1 MKDTVI
7 EDAMRIRGVQGAAV
21 VGPSGKI
28 SASSIG
34 AKELNE
40 FFELL
45 FRVVSP
51 SAGNAGLGPIKRVTV
66 RTDKAE
72 MLSLLLAEKEALAVV
87 SEKSRPMPELVADLK
102 PLLPGV

>member
-7 EDAMRIRGVQGAAV
+7 EEAMRIRGVQGAAV

-28 SASSIG
+28 SKSTIG

-51 SAGNAGLGPIKRVTV
+51 GDANAGLGSIRRVTV

-72 MLSLLLAEKEALAVV
+72 VLSLLMADKEALGVV
-87 SEKSRPMPELVADLK
+87 SERTRPTPELYADLK